1 METPSSRLS
10 PGSSWNK
17 RRTTRVDRGELTIPE
32 RLLNIIR
39 GVAVGRS
46 DSLQVDLREL
56 LTAVRSYFDM
66 DVAFISHFEGNMRY
80 IELLELGPGAET
92 LALQEGDAGP
102 REWSF
107 CQRVADGRMP
117 RLIVDAQTHPSSS
130 GLSATRDIGIGTHM
144 SVPIWDEGDTYGML
158 CCFSTKVN
166 QTISDRDIKVMEL
179 LGTLVGQRIA
189 RAREEDQQYAR
200 LQKEVETLIQSRAF
214 RTVFQPIKHI
224 NTWLTSGYEALT
236 RFENGL
242 PPDDVFKAAGQVQL
256 QASLETA
263 AVRSAVSTVSQLQ
276 EGCYLSVNVSAGT
289 VADPEFRTIILSGR
303 PERIVLELT
312 EHDAVENYQQLIADL
327 APLRAANVRLAVDD
341 VGSGYASFQHIL
353 SLVPDMIKLDRSLVT
368 GLSESQAKRAMVAAM
383 AGFARETGTT
393 LVAEGIE
400 TENERQAALQLGV
413 EFGQGY
419 LFGRPT
425 DALAWTT

>member
-1 METPSSRLS
+1 
-10 PGSSWNK
+10 
-17 RRTTRVDRGELTIPE
+17 
-32 RLLNIIR
+32 
-39 GVAVGRS
+39 
-46 DSLQVDLREL
+46 
-56 LTAVRSYFDM
+56 
-66 DVAFISHFEGNMRY
+66 
-80 IELLELGPGAET
+80 
-92 LALQEGDAGP
+92 
-102 REWSF
+102 
-107 CQRVADGRMP
+107 
-117 RLIVDAQTHPSSS
+117 
-130 GLSATRDIGIGTHM
+130 
-144 SVPIWDEGDTYGML
+144 
-158 CCFSTKVN
+158 
-166 QTISDRDIKVMEL
+166 
-179 LGTLVGQRIA
+179 
-189 RAREEDQQYAR
+189 
-200 LQKEVETLIQSRAF
+200 
-214 RTVFQPIKHI
+214 
-224 NTWLTSGYEALT
+224 LT

-263 AVRSAVSTVSQLQ
+263 AVRSAVSSVSQLQ

>member
-1 METPSSRLS
+1 MQIDSNT
-10 PGSSWNK
+10 
-17 RRTTRVDRGELTIPE
+17 RR
-32 RLLNIIR
+32 
-39 GVAVGRS
+39 
-46 DSLQVDLREL
+46 
-56 LTAVRSYFDM
+56 
-66 DVAFISHFEGNMRY
+66 
-80 IELLELGPGAET
+80 IELLELAPEAET

-117 RLIVDAQTHPSSS
+117 RLIADAQTHPSSS

-158 CCFSTKVN
+158 CCFSTEVN
-166 QTISDRDIKVMEL
+166 PTISDRDIKVLEL

-189 RAREEDQQYAR
+189 RARAEDQQHAR
-200 LQKEVETLIQSRAF
+200 LQKEVMTLIRSRAF

-224 NTWLTSGYEALT
+224 STWLTSGYEALT
-236 RFENGL
+236 RFDNGL
-242 PPDDVFKAAGQVQL
+242 PPDDMFKAAGQVQL
-256 QASLETA
+256 QALLETA
-263 AVRSAVSTVSQLQ
+263 AARSAVATVPQLQ

-289 VADPEFRTIILSGR
+289 VADPEFQTIILSDR

-419 LFGRPT
+419 LFGRPR
-425 DALAWTT
+425 DALTWTT